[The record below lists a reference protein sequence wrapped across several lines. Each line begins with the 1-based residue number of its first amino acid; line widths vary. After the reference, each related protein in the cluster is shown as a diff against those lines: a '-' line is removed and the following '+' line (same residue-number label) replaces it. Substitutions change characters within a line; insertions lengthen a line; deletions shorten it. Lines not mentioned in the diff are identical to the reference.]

1 MFLFLDAN
9 VIIANPLL
17 RGPHWDSVS
26 DAVVVDVLDLY
37 VPRLAFEEAV
47 TRYREA
53 AHARERALRKTLRS
67 WPPESRE
74 HLESALHASA
84 TFAAGYSAA
93 LAERLHQ
100 MGAEIL
106 DYPDVAHTEVASRA
120 MRRLAPFD
128 ANGNGYRDALHWYS
142 FLELLDTA
150 DESDPEAYLLSADKK
165 AFGIHQQQSLLQD
178 IESMDSEWVVRFVH
192 DIADFPVPGHFLDE
206 AGAMDWELDRQL
218 EAAVTD
224 AVKAGGSPSDFTHTL
239 AQQARHDSADV
250 VDVISLSVDV
260 TQVRIERRTRDLW
273 INFTAVAGC
282 RVAFE
287 SMDLVDEERGDLAFV
302 QEEKRMIFHLEGNAY
317 SDNRGIDQVS
327 PLRLIDAVDVR
338 AWERS

>member
-1 MFLFLDAN
+1 
-9 VIIANPLL
+9 V
-17 RGPHWDSVS
+17 
-26 DAVVVDVLDLY
+26 
-37 VPRLAFEEAV
+37 
-47 TRYREA
+47 
-53 AHARERALRKTLRS
+53 
-67 WPPESRE
+67 
-74 HLESALHASA
+74 
-84 TFAAGYSAA
+84 
-93 LAERLHQ
+93 
-100 MGAEIL
+100 
-106 DYPDVAHTEVASRA
+106 
-120 MRRLAPFD
+120 
-128 ANGNGYRDALHWYS
+128 
-142 FLELLDTA
+142 
-150 DESDPEAYLLSADKK
+150 SADKK